1 MSDHGNNLDPVVKT
15 RRVPLPPDQAFTLFS
30 ADMGSWWPL
39 VSHSVSGSADAR
51 VSFGVR
57 AGGTV
62 DEHAPDGTTHV
73 WAEVLAAEPADR
85 VVLTW
90 HPGAEANPASQVSV
104 RFEPDGDGCEVRLHQ
119 SGWERYGASGAELRR
134 EYHRGWD
141 VVLDCFLRAAEAR
154 AQ

>member
-39 VSHSVSGSADAR
+39 ASHSVSGSADAR

-104 RFEPDGDGCEVRLHQ
+104 RFEPDGARFASLDIIYDTHPVR
-119 SGWERYGASGAELRR
+119 AEHGDKYESLA
-134 EYHRGWD
+134 GGT
-141 VVLDCFLRAAEAR
+141 
-154 AQ
+154 

>member
-39 VSHSVSGSADAR
+39 VSHSVSGSADAW

-62 DEHAPDGTTHV
+62 DEHAPDVMLMLGITILWIKFGTFQFTELYLQV
-73 WAEVLAAEPADR
+73 
-85 VVLTW
+85 
-90 HPGAEANPASQVSV
+90 GAETAAHGQDQRGQVH
-104 RFEPDGDGCEVRLHQ
+104 EADGVDQLVEGPLHERRLVEDDGRVILGGFTE
-119 SGWERYGASGAELRR
+119 
-134 EYHRGWD
+134 
-141 VVLDCFLRAAEAR
+141 
-154 AQ
+154 